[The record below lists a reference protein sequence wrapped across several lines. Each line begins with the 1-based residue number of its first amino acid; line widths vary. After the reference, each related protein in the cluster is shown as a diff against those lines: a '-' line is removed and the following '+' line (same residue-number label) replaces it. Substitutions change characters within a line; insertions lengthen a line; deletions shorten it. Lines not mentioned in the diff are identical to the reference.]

1 MAVNQ
6 NSEKKLGRRFNIID
20 VFLIVLVVLCVLGI
34 YFRAEIAERIGL
46 EKDLE
51 EYKVSF
57 KISEIRYTS
66 AEYLQSGNAV
76 YLDSGNILFGKID
89 GKCQERPAEVYIEG
103 ADGAPTKVIY
113 PKDTYIDVFGTLKCA
128 GLMKEDGFYLNGTYS
143 LAPGSTVKVRTE
155 MLNFT
160 IIITD
165 ISK

>member
-1 MAVNQ
+1 MAVSQ
-6 NSEKKLGRRFNIID
+6 NPEKGSGRRFNIID

-34 YFRAEIAERIGL
+34 YFRGQIAEKMGL
-46 EKDLE
+46 EKDL
-51 EYKVSF
+51 KDHIVSF
-57 KISEIRYTS
+57 KIEEIRYTS

-76 YLDSGNILFGKID
+76 YFESGNALFGTLD
-89 GKCQERPAEVYIEG
+89 GKCQERPSEVYIDG
-103 ADGAPTKVIY
+103 PDGAPVRVIY
-113 PKDTYIDVFGTLKCA
+113 PKDTYIDVFGSIKCV

-143 LAPGSTVKVRTE
+143 LAPGSRVNVRTE

>member
-20 VFLIVLVVLCVLGI
+20 VFLIILVVLCVLGI
-34 YFRAEIAERIGL
+34 YFRAEIAEKMGL

-51 EYKVSF
+51 EYKVGF
-57 KISEIRYTS
+57 KIAEIRYTS

-76 YLDSGNILFGKID
+76 YLDTGNVLFGTIE
-89 GKCQERPAEVYIEG
+89 GKCQERPSEVYVEG
-103 ADGAPTKVIY
+103 PDGAPMKVIY
-113 PKDTYIDVFGTLKCA
+113 PKDTCIDVFGTLNCM

-143 LAPGSTVKVRTE
+143 LAPGSVVNVRTE

>member
-6 NSEKKLGRRFNIID
+6 NPEKRSGRRFNIID
-20 VFLIVLVVLCVLGI
+20 VFLIVLVILCVLGI
-34 YFRAEIAERIGL
+34 YFRGQIVEKIGID
-46 EKDLE
+46 KDLQ
-51 EYKVSF
+51 EYTVSF
-57 KISEIRYTS
+57 KIEEIRYTS
-66 AEYLQSGNAV
+66 ADYLQSGNAV
-76 YLDSGNILFGKID
+76 YFDGGNILFGTID
-89 GKCQERPAEVYIEG
+89 GKCQERPAEVYIDG
-103 ADGAPTKVIY
+103 ADGVPVKVNY
-113 PKDTYIDVFGTLKCA
+113 PKDTYIDVLGRIKCD